1 MTLRIRQVALV
12 ARDLE
17 PAVAQL
23 CSLLGAEVCHRDPG
37 VEQFGLRNALLA
49 IGDTYLE
56 VVSPARSGTS
66 AERLLARRGG
76 DGGYMV
82 LLQTAD
88 LAADRARFE
97 ALGVRVVWESAF
109 PDMAAVHLHPRDVG
123 GAIVSFDQPT
133 PPESWRWA
141 GDGAEGKRAER
152 ALAIVG
158 AELQATEPAAL
169 SARWA
174 QVLGLR
180 GQQTAEGVHAID
192 LVGGQLRFVPDT
204 DARGEGLS
212 TIVLRRTPST
222 PCDDV
227 VVCGTRF
234 RFID

>member
-1 MTLRIRQVALV
+1 MTLRIRQLALV

-17 PAVAQL
+17 AAEEQL
-23 CSLLGAEVCHRDPG
+23 CSLLAAHVCHRDPG

-56 VVSPARSGTS
+56 VVAPLHSGTS
-66 AERLLARRGG
+66 AGRLLERRGG

-82 LLQTAD
+82 LLHTAD
-88 LAADRARFE
+88 LAADRARFA

-141 GDGAEGKRAER
+141 GDEAQRKRAGR

-158 AELQATEPAAL
+158 AELQASDPAAL

-174 QVLGLR
+174 RVLGLPTR
-180 GQQTAEGVHAID
+180 HVVDDVRAID
-192 LVGGQLRFVPDT
+192 LAGGQLRFVPDT
-204 DARGEGLS
+204 DTRGEGLC
-212 TIVLRRTPST
+212 TVILKRAPGVQR
-222 PCDDV
+222 DDV
-227 VVCGTRF
+227 VACGTRF
-234 RFID
+234 RFVD